1 MTDQPSTGHR
11 TAPGD
16 GQAQGQDLGPSTGN
30 GGSPPGNGGSPT
42 RNGGSLPRET
52 LVKAIAA
59 LVIVLILAGALAAS
73 LIGSS
78 VNSKPRNVPFGV
90 VGSSALVT
98 AVGKQVSL
106 KPIRYANASA
116 VHRAIDQTKI
126 YGALIPGAKDTL
138 IVVPA
143 ASFALQLELGA
154 AFRDA
159 AAKTHTPL
167 VVQQSHP
174 LPPADPVGAVA
185 ELILLPLLIGGY
197 LASVL
202 LTKATGIAL
211 GPRRMAT
218 LVGYAFVGAL
228 LTDLI
233 VGPLLGAYANSHFW
247 ILWPIFA
254 LITAAVA
261 VAAAAIMRLLGVWG
275 TLVVFFFFI
284 ILGGSSNGG
293 SGIPLLP
300 PFWHAIG
307 PYLPAQNAVVVVRNT
322 LYFDGNGTTHAFVVL
337 GLYLLVGVA
346 FGSFFKRRRPQKSP
360 GGAAAPTT
368 AAATGSGHARVSP
381 VVGALLVVAI
391 MQCLFALNYT
401 TADRN
406 PVASNL
412 PFGVVGASSLVTQV
426 QKHMSLKTIQ
436 YPSQAAVHKAFDQ
449 AKIYG
454 ALVPGSK
461 ADTLIINEAASEYAP
476 IPLAANFAT
485 AAKQLKTPLKVQAS
499 NKPPSGDPGGVIP
512 SLVLIVLLVAGYV
525 GSTALM
531 SVTGTATGP
540 RRVAGLVVFAFVAA
554 LLLDL
559 ISGVFAWGWPIHQF
573 WPLWPIMALVILTA
587 ALVASVL
594 EKLFG
599 AFGTFLTIMVM
610 ILFGNPSTGGAVGA
624 PFLPSFWRHLGP
636 FLPARNGLT
645 AVHSTMYFNGH
656 GMTQA
661 IVILGV
667 YAVVFGALSQF
678 LGSYR
683 TPQLPLDVA
692 PETQMQS
699 TGMSIA
705 GTAIA

>member
-78 VNSKPRNVPFGV
+78 VNSKPHNVPFGV

-436 YPSQAAVHKAFDQ
+436 YPGQAAVHKAFDQ

-525 GSTALM
+525 GFDRADECDRDRDRPAARRRPGRVRVRCRPAARPHLR
-531 SVTGTATGP
+531 SVCLGMADPPVLAPLADHGP
-540 RRVAGLVVFAFVAA
+540 RHPHSRPRRLGAREAVRGLRHVPNNHGDDPVRQSIHRWSRRGSVPAFV
-554 LLLDL
+554 L
-559 ISGVFAWGWPIHQF
+559 
-573 WPLWPIMALVILTA
+573 
-587 ALVASVL
+587 
-594 EKLFG
+594 
-599 AFGTFLTIMVM
+599 
-610 ILFGNPSTGGAVGA
+610 A
-624 PFLPSFWRHLGP
+624 PPRSFSARH
-636 FLPARNGLT
+636 AT
-645 AVHSTMYFNGH
+645 
-656 GMTQA
+656 
-661 IVILGV
+661 
-667 YAVVFGALSQF
+667 
-678 LGSYR
+678 
-683 TPQLPLDVA
+683 D
-692 PETQMQS
+692 
-699 TGMSIA
+699 
-705 GTAIA
+705 

>member
-1 MTDQPSTGHR
+1 MSDQLDTVPGTPPDDGH
-11 TAPGD
+11 
-16 GQAQGQDLGPSTGN
+16 AQGGDLGPSTGN
-30 GGSPPGNGGSPT
+30 GGS
-42 RNGGSLPRET
+42 LDRET
-52 LVKAIAA
+52 LGKATAA
-59 LVIVLILAGALAAS
+59 LVIVLILACVLAAS

-90 VGSSALVT
+90 VGGSSALVS

-106 KPIRYANASA
+106 KTIQYPNESA
-116 VHRAIDQTKI
+116 VHRAIDQTKL
-126 YGALIPGAKDTL
+126 YGALISGAKADTL

-143 ASFALQLELGA
+143 ASFALQLEMGA
-154 AFRDA
+154 AFREA
-159 AAKTHTPL
+159 AAKLHTPL

-185 ELILLPLLIGGY
+185 ELLLLPLLIGGY

-202 LTKATGIAL
+202 LTKATGIAM
-211 GPRRMAT
+211 GPWRMAT
-218 LVGYAFVGAL
+218 LVGYAVVGAL

-233 VGPLLGAYANSHFW
+233 AGPLLGAYANSHFW

-261 VAAAAIMRLLGVWG
+261 VAAAALLRLLGVWG
-275 TLVVFFFFI
+275 TLVVFVLFI

-307 PYLPAQNAVVVVRNT
+307 PYLPAQNAVVLIRNT
-322 LYFDGNGTTHAFVVL
+322 LYFGSNGTTQAFVVL

-346 FGSFFKRRRPQKSP
+346 FGSFFKRRRPQQSP
-360 GGAAAPTT
+360 GGAPAPSTAAPS
-368 AAATGSGHARVSP
+368 SGRARVTP
-381 VVGALLVVAI
+381 VVSALLVVAI
-391 MQCLFALNYT
+391 MQCLFTLNYT

-412 PFGVVGASSLVTQV
+412 PFGVIGSSSLIAQV

-436 YPSQAAVHKAFDQ
+436 YPNQAAVHQAFDQ

-454 ALVPGSK
+454 ALVPGAK
-461 ADTLIINEAASEYAP
+461 ADTLIINGAASEYAG
-476 IPLAANFAT
+476 IPLVANFA
-485 AAKQLKTPLKVQAS
+485 AAAMQLKTPITAQTS

-512 SLVLIVLLVAGYV
+512 SIVLIALLIAGYV
-525 GSTALM
+525 ASTALM

-540 RRVAGLVVFAFVAA
+540 RRVAGLIVFAFVAA
-554 LLLDL
+554 LLFDL
-559 ISGVFAWGWPIHQF
+559 ISGLFAWGWPIHQF
-573 WPLWPIMALVILTA
+573 WPMWPIMALVILTA

-594 EKLFG
+594 EKLLG
-599 AFGTFLTIMVM
+599 ALGTFLTIMVM
-610 ILFGNPSTGGAVGA
+610 ILFGNPSTGGAVGV
-624 PFLPSFWRHLGP
+624 PFLPSFWRNLGP
-636 FLPARNGLT
+636 FLPPRNGLT
-645 AVHSTMYFNGH
+645 AVHNTMYFNGH

-661 IVILGV
+661 LVILGV
-667 YAVVFGALSQF
+667 YAVVFGAVSQF

-683 TPQLPLDVA
+683 TPRLPLDVA

-705 GTAIA
+705 GTAVV